1 MRRRPAR
8 CPANIDTAPF
18 DGSEPVKR
26 RRRRLRTATHPG
38 PPAPARRLKPTLR
51 GNTEGTPPR
60 ATAGTRGYS
69 PSGVSLFLPFSPSA
83 EPARANEPE
92 QARAARD
99 SVEVVHVVINHL
111 RLRAPVPDATVA
123 AARKGMQ
130 LVVDAGALAARV
142 AKVDETHLILIL
154 EFSTAEDAD
163 RIAREVGGPWMRENI
178 RPLLAGD
185 TERSV
190 AEVIASATA

>member
-1 MRRRPAR
+1 MAVASSGVMRPS
-8 CPANIDTAPF
+8 TAPRWRCLEGF
-18 DGSEPVKR
+18 LTFARYSMRSQGSDTS
-26 RRRRLRTATHPG
+26 LG
-38 PPAPARRLKPTLR
+38 QCARM
-51 GNTEGTPPR
+51 N
-60 ATAGTRGYS
+60 
-69 PSGVSLFLPFSPSA
+69 
-83 EPARANEPE
+83 PE

-111 RLRAPVPDATVA
+111 RLREPVPNATVE
-123 AARKGMQ
+123 AARKGMR